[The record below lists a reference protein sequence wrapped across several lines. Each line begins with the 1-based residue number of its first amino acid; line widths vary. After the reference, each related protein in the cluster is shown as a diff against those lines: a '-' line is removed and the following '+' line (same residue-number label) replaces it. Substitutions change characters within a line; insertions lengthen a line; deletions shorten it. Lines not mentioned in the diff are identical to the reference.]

1 MDYYSILGVPRNASE
16 KELKQAYKKMSMQHH
31 PDRGG
36 DEAKF
41 KEVNEA
47 YSTLKDPQKRAA
59 YDNPQPQYRSQQGSP
74 FSGQSPFGNSFDDIV
89 FGRQSRRQRR
99 NRDVT
104 ININLDLLDVMY
116 GKELT
121 ARYQVPS
128 GKIKEANID
137 IPAGIEDG
145 VGIRFRGLG
154 DNAIPNVPPGDLIV
168 RTKVRQPANWKRS
181 GNDLRTKVNISVF
194 ECLLGGSVE
203 IRTIDDKRFK
213 INIPKGTQ
221 SGAIFS
227 IPNHGIPNLQT
238 GTRGNIFV
246 EVNAQIPKIENEMIL
261 KELERI
267 RHALS

>member
-47 YSTLKDPQKRAA
+47 YSTLKDPHKRSA
-59 YDNPQPQYRSQQGSP
+59 YDNPQPQFNFNTNNMGGDP
-74 FSGQSPFGNSFDDIV
+74 FADIFGQMH
-89 FGRQSRRQRR
+89 RRQRR
-99 NRDVT
+99 NHDVT

-116 GKELT
+116 GKELA

-128 GKIKEANID
+128 GRIKEANID
-137 IPAGIEDG
+137 IPPGIDDG

-154 DNAIPNVPPGDLIV
+154 DNAIPNIPPGDLIV
-168 RTKVRQPANWKRS
+168 RARIRQPANWKRS
-181 GNDLRTKVNISVF
+181 GNDLRTKALVSVF
-194 ECLLGGSVE
+194 DCLLGGSVE

-221 SGAIFS
+221 SGAVFS
-227 IPNHGIPNLQT
+227 IPNHGIPNVQT

-246 EVNAQIPKIENEMIL
+246 EINAVVPKIENEMIL
-261 KELERI
+261 NELEKI
-267 RHALS
+267 KNALG